1 MHGICAFIP
10 QQSIC
15 KIRQRIS
22 NELRSACLYTDI
34 ADESQQYE
42 DEYDP
47 FHPGEDTKSNPCS
60 SSDSDCEVKLAIPGV
75 SSSEFSSTESE
86 TEYGNIGK
94 TGCDLVPELR
104 NVLPIT
110 DKYTYIV
117 ESFKTLPDQ
126 SFCGA
131 SKVNFEAHIRMNL
144 ETEEQ
149 AKEWVRELS
158 DQCKCTYR
166 VTRTYKPALKRV
178 TYKVDLHC
186 QHFRKKLTKK
196 QLSLKPKKAETLLSG
211 VHCKKTQ
218 CPSTLKI
225 TIQKPPKP

>member
-15 KIRQRIS
+15 KIQQRIS
-22 NELRSACLYTDI
+22 NELRSACLYSDI

-47 FHPGEDTKSNPCS
+47 LQMLHPAEDTNSNPCS

-86 TEYGNIGK
+86 TEHGNIAK
-94 TGCDLVPELR
+94 TGCDLVPELQ
-104 NVLPIT
+104 NVLPIK
-110 DKYTYIV
+110 DNYNYIV

-131 SKVNFEAHIRMNL
+131 SKLNFEAHIRTNL

-149 AKEWVRELS
+149 AKE
-158 DQCKCTYR
+158 
-166 VTRTYKPALKRV
+166 
-178 TYKVDLHC
+178 
-186 QHFRKKLTKK
+186 
-196 QLSLKPKKAETLLSG
+196 
-211 VHCKKTQ
+211 
-218 CPSTLKI
+218 
-225 TIQKPPKP
+225 